1 MKTSA
6 FIILLFSC
14 FTLISCDIESSGTG
28 GLYANWQLRQI
39 DTLTTGNT
47 ADMSKS
53 TIYWGFKSDV
63 LQLRHISNNNRT
75 LFLRYQHS
83 NDTLTVSNPIIAEN
97 KDEMQEVTS
106 EDILL
111 PFGIT
116 SLTDTFTIQQLTSST
131 LTISNRYYRLRFRK
145 Y

>member
-39 DTLTTGNT
+39 
-47 ADMSKS
+47 
-53 TIYWGFKSDV
+53 YWGFQSDV

-106 EDILL
+106 EDILH